1 MTRGEK
7 VIRFIEA
14 YCLVPEGKL
23 VGQPLKLEPFQK
35 KFILDVYDNPH
46 GTRRGILSIAR
57 KNGKTAIIAA
67 LLLAHLVGPEARKNS
82 QIVSGARSREQASL
96 VFSLAVKMVNLNP
109 KLRDIVKVVPSSKR
123 LYGLPMNVEFRALA
137 ADGATAHGLSPVLAI
152 LDEVGQVRGSQDDFI
167 DAITT
172 SQGAHETPMLLVIST
187 QAPTD
192 ADLLSIW
199 IDDALDKKP
208 KTTVCHLH
216 AADPDAALDD
226 IEQWRKANP
235 ALDTFR
241 SLDDMREQAEQAA
254 RMPTS
259 ENTFR
264 NLCLNQRV
272 SVFSPFVSPNV
283 WRNSAGSVSYDDFYG
298 LDVCIGLDL
307 SSRNDLTALAI
318 VAKTDERSLCRVEF
332 FAPKEGVKDRAKRD
346 RAPYDVWADQGH
358 ITLTPGASVDYSVV
372 AERLIQLCND
382 LQVTAIAFDRWRI
395 DVLKAELARE
405 GVELPLIPFG
415 QGFRDMSPAID
426 SLESEI
432 LQGRLLHDN
441 NPVMNMC
448 ATNAVVI
455 KDPAGNRKLDKS
467 KSTAR
472 IDGMVALSMAMG
484 RAVVTEEISDSIYNY
499 ASF

>member
-7 VIRFIEA
+7 VIQFIHA

-23 VGQPLKLEPFQK
+23 VGQPIKLEPFQQR
-35 KFILDVYDNPH
+35 FILEVYDNPH

-67 LLLAHLVGPEARKNS
+67 LLLAHLVGPEAQQNS
-82 QIVSGARSREQASL
+82 QIVSGARSRDQAAL
-96 VFSLAVKMVNLNP
+96 VFALASKMVNLNP
-109 KLRDIVKVVPSSKR
+109 RLRDIVKIVPSSKR
-123 LYGLPMNVEFRALA
+123 LIGLPMNVEFRALA

-152 LDEVGQVRGSQDDFI
+152 LDEVGQVRGAQDDFV

-172 SQGAHETPMLLVIST
+172 SQGAHANPMLLIIST

-199 IDDALDKKP
+199 IDDALEKRP
-208 KTTVCHLH
+208 KNTVCHLY
-216 AADPDAALDD
+216 AADADAALDD
-226 IEQWRKANP
+226 EIQWRKANP

-241 SLDDMREQAEQAA
+241 SLADLREQAEQAS
-254 RMPTS
+254 RMPTA

-283 WRNSAGSVSYDDFYG
+283 WRASAGQVSYDDFYG
-298 LDVCIGLDL
+298 LDVCLGLDL
-307 SSRNDLTALAI
+307 SARNDLTAIAI
-318 VAKTDERSLCRVEF
+318 VAKTDERSICRVEF

-346 RAPYDVWADQGH
+346 RAPYDVWAESGH
-358 ITLTPGASVDYSVV
+358 ITLTPGASVDYSVI
-372 AERLIQLCND
+372 AERLIQICQD
-382 LQVTAIAFDRWRI
+382 LQVSAIAFDRWRI

-405 GVELPLIPFG
+405 GIELPLVPFG
-415 QGFRDMSPAID
+415 QGFRDMSPAVD
-426 SLESEI
+426 TLESEL
-432 LQGRLLHDN
+432 LQGRLMHDN

-472 IDGMVALSMAMG
+472 IDGMVALSMAVG
-484 RAVVTEEISDSIYNY
+484 RAAVSEELSDSIYNHT
-499 ASF
+499 SL